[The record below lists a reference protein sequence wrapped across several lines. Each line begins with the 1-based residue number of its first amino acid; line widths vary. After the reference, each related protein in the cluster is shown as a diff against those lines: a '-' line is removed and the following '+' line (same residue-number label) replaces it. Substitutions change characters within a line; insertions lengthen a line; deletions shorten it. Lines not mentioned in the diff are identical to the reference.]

1 MSDLLRITD
10 RYQLDKL
17 VHASDAASV
26 FRAVDLH
33 SRRVVALKLIRP
45 PAGQPAGGAGG
56 GAPGAQAR
64 FADACQ
70 ALQQC
75 NHPSL
80 PPLLDFGFA
89 GSGEAF
95 LAVEYLLGATFDL
108 LAGSPATRVL
118 PLLLPVLD
126 ALEELDRHGLAHGN
140 LRADNLLVV
149 PRGGSEEEIKLL
161 GWGGAVAGTGD
172 EGRRNDLRA
181 FAEVACTAIA
191 ARVERG
197 PSPVVS
203 LRPEDESQ
211 LADASELAI
220 LLSLLLQPGG
230 AMPASLSSEL
240 RRAFRQALHGDAA
253 GGAPLDLDSAVRADI
268 TMAVPRD
275 RLLAGTTLPVAAAAA
290 AGLAAGAGAQ
300 AATSPAAPAAAGVRT
315 ETLPSFRPEDLSSTR
330 PGIATIAAIIAE
342 DRPVPR
348 ASRADRRTPRRGTPY
363 IASAAP
369 AAAATAASPAVDAG
383 GPPVPGAVA
392 DARSTGRHAAA
403 GGAAHLPAEPALPP
417 PEAEAW
423 MSPQPSWMVT
433 RIVPPSDAAARPQ
446 TEAPPAAAAAPR
458 ADSASVLPF
467 PAPPAPSQA
476 AGQAAGAGNPAG
488 AASQTNVGNS
498 PQPSALGSYDPTTA
512 AGTTRTGSPADADH
526 LAGAGSQANVGNS
539 PQPSALGSYA
549 PATAAGAARTGNP
562 VGAAT
567 QPNVGNLP
575 APSAPGSYDPST
587 AAGTARMGSPADVG
601 NLARAASQAN
611 VGNSLEA
618 SALGSYHPAAAAGAA
633 GAGIPEG
640 LAAPGGGITPA
651 AAITATSPAGPAAR
665 QRADHATAAAAAAAE
680 LSQAER
686 DRLDGG
692 ATARQPAPALAH
704 RQPVH
709 PPAAESQPS
718 PGVML
723 ASAPAEAP
731 PRAAGRP
738 IPAGG
743 RRGGLRTWIAGGA
756 IVLLAAAL
764 AVVAAIATHQ
774 RPPAKSAT
782 VALPAARAAG
792 TTGAH
797 LAPETPARPA
807 APAGPGGALTTAVPG
822 ANPSLPPG
830 VAPPPA
836 DPQLAAVEERLAAGD
851 LAGARRAL
859 TQISPAQQAAFGE
872 ADRAT
877 WARLNET
884 VATDVRGRIAGDLAA
899 GFSRGDMRRL
909 GSALAAAKREQG
921 LPAVLRRDLD
931 RARQAVDLDAR
942 LRQPDPPEGQ
952 PEALRDATDLLALV
966 PRYGRAAELRE
977 AAAKK
982 LEEQADAGVAAGDF
996 DRATQRLS
1004 ALRDKWPDRAGLQDR
1019 ADRLE
1024 AQRRGDE
1031 RLTAALAAAERAE
1044 AAGQPLQGL
1053 EALAAANPGA
1063 RFRDRFR
1070 QERERLSQLLAKLD
1084 ANPPVVSL
1092 RGGAKLE
1099 YDKGKGIVVPL
1110 HVTDDFAVKTVE
1122 CFFRAEGD
1130 PAYRQIAVRHLAG
1143 ADYEVAIPAETHQNR
1158 NIEIY
1163 VAATDPSGHQTLL
1176 GTRDQP
1182 LKVKRRNWLEKIFI
1196 GKEAN

>member
-33 SRRVVALKLIRP
+33 SRRVVALKLMRP
-45 PAGQPAGGAGG
+45 PAGQPAGG
-56 GAPGAQAR
+56 GAPGEQAR
-64 FADACQ
+64 FADACR

-75 NHPSL
+75 NHPSV

-161 GWGGAVAGTGD
+161 GWGSAVAGTGD

-275 RLLAGTTLPVAAAAA
+275 RLLAGTALPAGAAAA

-300 AATSPAAPAAAGVRT
+300 AAASPAAPEAAGVRT

-342 DRPVPR
+342 DKPAPAPR
-348 ASRADRRTPRRGTPY
+348 ASRAERRTPRRGTPY

-383 GPPVPGAVA
+383 GPPVPVA
-392 DARSTGRHAAA
+392 DARSTGRHSAA

-433 RIVPPSDAAARPQ
+433 RLVPPSDAAGKPQ
-446 TEAPPAAAAAPR
+446 TEAPPAAGAAPR

-467 PAPPAPSQA
+467 PAPPAPPQA
-476 AGQAAGAGNPAG
+476 AAQAADAARPLSPAAAGNS
-488 AASQTNVGNS
+488 ASAGNS
-498 PQPSALGSYDPTTA
+498 PE
-512 AGTTRTGSPADADH
+512 
-526 LAGAGSQANVGNS
+526 
-539 PQPSALGSYA
+539 
-549 PATAAGAARTGNP
+549 
-562 VGAAT
+562 
-567 QPNVGNLP
+567 
-575 APSAPGSYDPST
+575 PSAPGSYDPAT
-587 AAGTARMGSPADVG
+587 AAGTARTGSPADAG
-601 NLARAASQAN
+601 NLAGADSQAN
-611 VGNSLEA
+611 VGTLPQT
-618 SALGSYHPAAAAGAA
+618 SALGSYDPAEAAGAARMGSPVASGNLAGAGGQANIGNLQEPTTLGSYDPATAAGAA
-633 GAGIPEG
+633 GAGRTAGLAVPGGGTTAAPARTATGSAG
-640 LAAPGGGITPA
+640 LAARQITDPT
-651 AAITATSPAGPAAR
+651 TAP
-665 QRADHATAAAAAAAE
+665 AAAAAAAA

-686 DRLDGG
+686 DQLDRG
-692 ATARQPAPALAH
+692 AAARQPSPPLPH

-709 PPAAESQPS
+709 PPAAEPQPS
-718 PGVML
+718 PGAM
-723 ASAPAEAP
+723 PALTA
-731 PRAAGRP
+731 AAAQTAGRP
-738 IPAGG
+738 SAPRG
-743 RRGGLRTWIAGGA
+743 RRGGLRAWIAGGA

-764 AVVAAIATHQ
+764 AVVAAIAMHQ
-774 RPPAKSAT
+774 RRPETSAA
-782 VALPAARAAG
+782 VAPPAARGAG
-792 TTGAH
+792 TTAVHPAPGA
-797 LAPETPARPA
+797 PPGPA
-807 APAGPGGALTTAVPG
+807 APAAPGGALTTAVPG
-822 ANPSLPPG
+822 ANPSAPPG

-921 LPAVLRRDLD
+921 LPVVLRRDLD

-952 PEALRDATDLLALV
+952 PEALRDATDLLALL

-982 LEEQADAGVAAGDF
+982 VEEQADAAVAAGDF
-996 DRATQRLS
+996 DRATQRLA

-1070 QERERLSQLLAKLD
+1070 QERDRLNQLLAKLD

-1143 ADYEVAIPAETHQNR
+1143 ADYEVAIPADAHQNR

-1182 LKVKRRNWLEKIFI
+1182 LKVKRRNWLEKIFV
-1196 GKEAN
+1196 GKEGQ